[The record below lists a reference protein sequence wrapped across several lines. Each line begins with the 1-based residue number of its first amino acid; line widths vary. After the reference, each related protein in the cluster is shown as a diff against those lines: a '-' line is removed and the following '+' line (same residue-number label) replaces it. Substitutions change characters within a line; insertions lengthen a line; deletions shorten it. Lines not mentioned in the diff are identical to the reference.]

1 MPDTYCS
8 LEEAEEYLSAGLSF
22 NNAAWDEAG
31 DTLKNKAIE
40 SATRVMLRLPW
51 AGLKATLD
59 QRLHH
64 PIAGETTIPTDLK
77 EACALIAVAL
87 LSGRSTEQ
95 DYMTVFT
102 KSEKFG
108 QMSLTRETQNEIP
121 HLLAAV
127 PDFEAWRLIRP
138 YLSIGQDIYITRGD

>member
-1 MPDTYCS
+1 MPDTYCT
-8 LEEAEEYLSAGLSF
+8 LQEAEDYLSAGLTF
-22 NNAAWDEAG
+22 NNVAWDEAAQQ
-31 DTLKNKAIE
+31 LKLQALE

-51 AGLKATLD
+51 TGLKATLA

-64 PIAGETTIPTDLK
+64 PVAGETTIPTDLK
-77 EACALIAVAL
+77 DACALIAVAL
-87 LSGRSTEQ
+87 ISGRSTEQ
-95 DYMTVFT
+95 DYMNVFT

-108 QMSLTRETQNEIP
+108 QMSLTRETQDQVP

-138 YLSIGQDIYITRGD
+138 YLDVDQEIYLTRGD

>member
-1 MPDTYCS
+1 MPDTYCT
-8 LEEAEEYLSAGLSF
+8 LTEAEDYLAAGLPF
-22 NNAAWDEAG
+22 NNAAWDESG
-31 DTLKNKAIE
+31 SSLKEKAIE

-51 AGLKATLD
+51 AGFKATFA

-64 PIAGETTIPTDLK
+64 PIAGETTVPTDLK
-77 EACALIAVAL
+77 DACALIAVAL

-138 YLSIGQDIYITRGD
+138 YLDIDQEIYITRGD